1 MTILSDS
8 EKMQAVSDIRAMI
21 EAGGTTARILRPAKA
36 GLDSFFGAHEA
47 AEVEI
52 AAAIACELQDLPPE
66 EVQQTGHDAAL
77 HVLPDVDVAEGDFT
91 EVNGVRYR
99 VTDRVEHNLF
109 GVVTHLELRLEREYK
124 DHG

>member
-8 EKMQAVSDIRAMI
+8 EKTQAASDIRKMI
-21 EAGGTTARILRPAKA
+21 EAGGQTARILRPVKA

-52 AAAIACELQDLPPE
+52 AAFAPCELQDLPPE

-77 HVLPDVDVAEGDFT
+77 QLLPDADIAEGDFV
-91 EVNGVRYR
+91 EVAGIRYR
-99 VTDRVEHNLF
+99 VTDIAPQNLF